1 MMSGRSGEEKPHCQ
15 SSLGRTEVSS
25 GMKTLM
31 SCKERRLLPESGS
44 LDPNMPW
51 KRHTQQ
57 GEKAEKKKE
66 ETQVRQRKKRKN
78 KGGRLIWERK
88 GKQKQ
93 YNYDGKS
100 Q

>member
-57 GEKAEKKKE
+57 GEKAEKKKK
-66 ETQVRQRKKRKN
+66 RRKL
-78 KGGRLIWERK
+78 GRERR
-88 GKQKQ
+88 GKIKAE
-93 YNYDGKS
+93 D
-100 Q
+100 